1 MKVPLTGSAYTSR
14 SLIAS
19 AQRSVNLYSEHNPED
34 SPFPATYYPTPGL
47 RLIGSVADTGWRCL
61 YMTSN
66 GYLMGVCGNKIYTID
81 SNYNIKPYGKMLSYT
96 GPVSMV
102 DNGVSLL
109 IVDGTSNGYALYVPA
124 ALPNSNFNGVMD
136 LSINFYGANI
146 VDFVDG
152 FFTFNRPGTNQWY
165 ISGYMAVTFD
175 PLDFATKTGFSD
187 KIVAVKVVNRQ
198 VIIFGEQTTEFWYNT
213 GAAAFTFA
221 RQPGAFI
228 QFGCAA
234 AATVQQIDNSLY
246 WLSQS
251 PQGGCLVLQTKGYDK
266 ARIST
271 FAIEKAFQSY
281 SRVDDAT
288 SYTYQQDGHTFYVL
302 NFPTANKTWCFDL
315 STSEWHE
322 RTYMD
327 ALGGENRQR
336 ANCHAVMNGQHIV
349 GDWETGN
356 LYVLDPGI
364 YTDNGSPIHR
374 IRSFPHLLSDGDR
387 VMYRTLIADMEV
399 GVGDASTLAPPEIRL
414 RWSDTKGASWGT
426 YISQDIG
433 AVGDFLACV
442 QFQRLGM
449 GRDRVFELSWSG
461 NVKTALSGAFI
472 DAQPA
477 SS

>member
-47 RLIGSVADTGWRCL
+47 TLIASAPVSEWRGL
-61 YMTSN
+61 YMSTT
-66 GYLMGVCGNKIYTID
+66 GVLYGVCSNRLYTID
-81 SNYNIKPYGKMLSYT
+81 SNFNMKFLWNLNSST

-102 DNGVSLL
+102 DNGQVLI
-109 IVDGTSNGYALYVPA
+109 IVDGTATGYVAFLTTNGRYILDASL
-124 ALPNSNFNGVMD
+124 
-136 LSINFYGANI
+136 NFYGADI

-152 FFTFNRPGTNQWY
+152 FFIFNNPGTNQWY
-165 ISGYMAVTFD
+165 ISGYMAYTFD
-175 PLDFATKTGFSD
+175 PLDFATKSGFSD
-187 KIVAVKVVNRQ
+187 NIVAVGVTNRQ
-198 VIIFGEQTTEFWYNT
+198 VFVFGTQTTEIWYNT
-213 GAAAFTFA
+213 GSTAFTFA
-221 RQPGAFI
+221 RMPGAFI

-251 PQGGCLVLQTKGYDK
+251 PQGGCLVLQSKNYDK

-288 SYTYQQDGHTFYVL
+288 SYTYQQEGHTFYVL
-302 NFPTANKTWCFDL
+302 NFPTANKTWCYDL
-315 STSEWHE
+315 STAEWHE
-322 RTYMD
+322 RTFMD
-327 ALGGENRQR
+327 SLGNENRQLS
-336 ANCHAVMNGQHIV
+336 NCHAVMNGQHIV
-349 GDWETGN
+349 GDWQSGN
-356 LYVLDPGI
+356 LYVLDSNV

-374 IRSFPHLLSDGDR
+374 VRSFPHLLSDGDR

-399 GVGDASTLAPPEIRL
+399 GVGDASTLAPAEIRL
-414 RWSDTKGASWGT
+414 RWSDTKGASWGS
-426 YISQDIG
+426 YISQDMG
-433 AVGDFLACV
+433 AKGDFLTCV

-472 DAQPA
+472 DAQP
-477 SS
+477 SSS